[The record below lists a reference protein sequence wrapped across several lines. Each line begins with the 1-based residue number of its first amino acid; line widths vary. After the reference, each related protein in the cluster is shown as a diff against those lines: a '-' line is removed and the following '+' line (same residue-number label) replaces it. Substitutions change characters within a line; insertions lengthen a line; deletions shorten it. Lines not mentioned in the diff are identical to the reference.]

1 MLWRRLLL
9 SNIFADLTYLF
20 RLSSSP
26 LKRVFPLLLW
36 DSFFFCLHLSVQDFV
51 LYLHELG
58 VKNKPRWENVKKNY
72 RKWQRFSAAL
82 GTLLAGSFIPNLK
95 FPHHYSEPRQHL
107 TNTAQYPWQNFKTFF
122 SAPFQPIWT
131 RFGCDEK
138 KYFAQLVMEMAA
150 PRLNHQVSKLL

>member
-26 LKRVFPLLLW
+26 LTCFSSFDLRFLFLL
-36 DSFFFCLHLSVQDFV
+36 SASVCTRLCVIFAWTRCKKQTS
-51 LYLHELG
+51 LR
-58 VKNKPRWENVKKNY
+58 KCKKNY

-107 TNTAQYPWQNFKTFF
+107 TNTAQYPWQNFKIFF
-122 SAPFQPIWT
+122 PAPFQPIWT